1 MTLDFHRPRLRQS
14 NLAFL
19 IQLIPS
25 QGHILKSFHRIP
37 MDSRSHQVTRYLSFA
52 AVFHRVRHEASHVV
66 PLRSHVVL
74 AHRADLLGDPGGD
87 TAGRFVEEFDGT
99 VATCIA
105 MVTHSFNNVLA

>member
-1 MTLDFHRPRLRQS
+1 
-14 NLAFL
+14 
-19 IQLIPS
+19 
-25 QGHILKSFHRIP
+25 

-52 AVFHRVRHEASHVV
+52 AAFHRARHEVSNIVCV
-66 PLRSHVVL
+66 QRSHVVL